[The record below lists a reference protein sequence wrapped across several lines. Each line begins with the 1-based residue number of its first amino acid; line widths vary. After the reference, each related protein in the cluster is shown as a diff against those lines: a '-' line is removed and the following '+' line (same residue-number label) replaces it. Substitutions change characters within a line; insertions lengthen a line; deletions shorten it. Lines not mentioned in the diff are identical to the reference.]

1 MNLFKI
7 PNSRQQGFSYVEV
20 MAATLILALCLVP
33 AMEALEASG
42 KTARVPESLGVDRY
56 HLLDKME
63 WILTQPFNDLD
74 AAAQAAGS
82 ESTAS
87 SYSDLITST
96 DGRSLTRNVYL
107 SRYDGDNLDD
117 SNPFTGT
124 DEGLLW
130 IRIVIEGTTLI
141 FETLASR

>member
-1 MNLFKI
+1 
-7 PNSRQQGFSYVEV
+7 
-20 MAATLILALCLVP
+20 MAATLILSLCLVP
-33 AMEALEASG
+33 AMEAFEASG
-42 KTARVPESLGVDRY
+42 KMARAPESQGMDRY

-63 WILTQPFNDLD
+63 WLLSQPFDELD

-87 SYSDLITST
+87 SYSDSITTT

-130 IRIVIEGTTLI
+130 IRVVIEGTPLS

>member
-1 MNLFKI
+1 
-7 PNSRQQGFSYVEV
+7 
-20 MAATLILALCLVP
+20 MAATLVLALCLIP

-42 KTARVPESLGVDRY
+42 KTAGVLESLGVDRY
-56 HLLDKME
+56 LLLDKME
-63 WILTQPFNDLD
+63 WLLSQPFNDLD

-87 SYSDLITST
+87 SYSDTITTS
-96 DGRSLTRNVYL
+96 DGRRLIRNVYL

-130 IRIVIEGTTLI
+130 IRIVIEGTPLS